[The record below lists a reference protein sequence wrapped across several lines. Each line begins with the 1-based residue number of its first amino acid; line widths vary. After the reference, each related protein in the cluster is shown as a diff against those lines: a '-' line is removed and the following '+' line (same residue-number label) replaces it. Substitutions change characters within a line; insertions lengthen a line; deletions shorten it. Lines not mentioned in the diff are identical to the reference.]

1 MGNKNKLDDQALRE
15 SLTSMDNRI
24 NALFEVCK
32 QQSNM
37 IQSLLGAKPANLDNC
52 TENNAG
58 LLSEEDSNMA
68 KKKIKRRVTI
78 DGELVWITA
87 DTEQEYSE
95 KLLAAANMKISK
107 IIPESSKHLF
117 REYAQSWF
125 ETYSKPNVD
134 QVTAVTY
141 ERQLRLHL
149 NPVLGDMYV
158 EDIKPS
164 NVQEVF
170 NSIQGAKETKYKA
183 KTVLNMILEQAL
195 EDDLLVKNPLSSRSI
210 RISGRSAKPTAPY
223 SIEQMQYIVSKLSD
237 VKRPDDC
244 AFIALMSLHPLRLEE
259 CLGLKYG
266 DIDRTDLMIHI
277 MRSVTHPT
285 RNQPHVKE
293 TKTELS
299 YRDIELVS
307 GIICYLPEGRPN
319 DYLLGGDKPL
329 SYSQVR
335 RMCNRIRKDIGFDE
349 AIVPQRFRTTVLTD
363 IYDTTKDI
371 KQTQAA
377 AGHATAAMTLKHYV
391 KGRKQNFNT
400 AGAVSDRYGL
410 SNASV
415 V

>member
-1 MGNKNKLDDQALRE
+1 MANENRIDDQAIKE

-32 QQSNM
+32 LQSNM
-37 IQSLLGAKPANLDNC
+37 IQSLIGSKPANLDNC

-68 KKKIKRRVTI
+68 KNKIKRRVTI

-87 DTEQEYSE
+87 ETEQEYSE
-95 KLLAAANMKISK
+95 KLLAAANMRFNKVV
-107 IIPESSKHLF
+107 PESSKHLF

-158 EDIKPS
+158 ENIKPL

-170 NSIQGAKETKYKA
+170 NRIQGAKETKYKA

-195 EDDLLVKNPLSSRSI
+195 EDDIIVKNPLSSRSI

-223 SIEQMQYIVSKLSD
+223 SIEQMQHIVSNLSA
-237 VKRPDDC
+237 VKRPDDR

-259 CLGLKYG
+259 CLGLKYA
-266 DIDRTDLMIHI
+266 DIDRSEHMIHI
-277 MRSVTHPT
+277 VRSVTHPT
-285 RNQPHVKE
+285 RNQPHIKQ

-299 YRDIELVS
+299 RRDIELAA
-307 GIICYLPEGRPN
+307 GILNHLPEGR
-319 DYLLGGDKPL
+319 DDDFLLGGDAPL
-329 SYSQVR
+329 SYTQLR
-335 RMCNRIRKDIGFDE
+335 RMLNRIRKDIGFE
-349 AIVPQRFRTTVLTD
+349 ETIVPQRFRTTVLTD

-371 KQTQAA
+371 KKTQAA
-377 AGHATAAMTLKHYV
+377 AGHTTAAMTLKHYV
-391 KGRKQNFNT
+391 KGRNPNLNT
-400 AGAVSDRYGL
+400 AEPVSARYGL
-410 SNASV
+410 SNA
-415 V
+415 